1 MAEAERARAESA
13 VTTAIEVEKANRQ
26 KNLAIITAEREAAEK
41 RVLEQNV
48 VEIDVFRRRRQA
60 EIAQQAAEL
69 EAEAIRT
76 LAAANCDKALA
87 EAAGVEAMLAA
98 QNVISNGNLIAQVI
112 RALWPELAPQLPQV
126 LQALAP
132 QPGVIG
138 DAKIYTSANEG
149 GTADLNKLLLSTSGL
164 ALINA
169 LFEEGKL
176 GQLLAQIQSLLQDR
190 TSNS

>member
-1 MAEAERARAESA
+1 M
-13 VTTAIEVEKANRQ
+13 
-26 KNLAIITAEREAAEK
+26 
-41 RVLEQNV
+41 
-48 VEIDVFRRRRQA
+48 EIDVFRRQRQA

-76 LAAANCDKALA
+76 LAAANRDKALA

-98 QNVISNGNLIAQVI
+98 QNVISNANLIAQVI

-138 DAKIYTSANEG
+138 DAKIYTFANGG

-176 GQLLAQIQSLLQDR
+176 GQLLAQIQSVLQDR